1 MWLSSSLSKV
11 HSMCIV
17 THGLFKI
24 GGMGARKEIL
34 ALWKCKALKHALI
47 VENIQVGFRRMGIYP
62 FNPSAMDCNMG
73 PASEAQEVG
82 EEEHALELPG
92 EEAIENIPIISIED
106 PNVPYNSTHY
116 LVQVDDSEEEGEL
129 HFPSSQ
135 DTVGS
140 QEQPGSPGCL
150 VEIPRVLTLPTLPVR
165 NSRLPSTEPI
175 VDYSKSILL
184 ILDSY
189 LTQIEQLAAKR
200 SDAARSRDARKLAT
214 EE

>member
-165 NSRLPSTEPI
+165 NSRLHG
-175 VDYSKSILL
+175 
-184 ILDSY
+184 
-189 LTQIEQLAAKR
+189 
-200 SDAARSRDARKLAT
+200 AT
-214 EE
+214 S